1 MFRNQRTIE
10 RPVEIRGIGLF
21 GSTDAKVRL
30 LPAPECHGIA
40 FLRTDLADRIR
51 IPALIRYVISR
62 GRRTAIGRHG
72 AVVEVIEHL
81 MAALAGL
88 QVDNCLIE
96 IDGPEPPSVDGSALP
111 FVEAIDQ
118 AGIAEQSV
126 SRRVCV
132 IQERECLFAPSGR
145 GRIEMGASAP
155 GTLHISYDLDYD
167 APAIGRQSAE
177 TIVTPETFTRE
188 IAFARTF
195 VLESEVVLL
204 QAAGLGTKA
213 TTESLLVFGDN
224 GPINNQ
230 LRADAECAR
239 HKILDCI
246 GDFALLGCDLQ
257 GSFQCVQSG
266 HALNHDLVRHLD
278 KQLRLAER
286 VPAAG

>member
-1 MFRNQRTIE
+1 MPRNQRTIA
-10 RPVEIRGIGLF
+10 RSTEIRGIGLF
-21 GSTDAKVRL
+21 GSSDARVRL

-40 FLRTDLADRIR
+40 FLRTDLADQVR
-51 IPALIRYVISR
+51 IPALIPYVVPR
-62 GRRTAIGRHG
+62 GRRTAISRNG

-81 MAALAGL
+81 MSALAGM

-111 FVEAIDQ
+111 FVEAIDG
-118 AGIAEQSV
+118 AGIVEQSAM
-126 SRRVCV
+126 RRACV
-132 IQERECLFAPSGR
+132 VTERDCLFAPSGR
-145 GRIEMGASAP
+145 GRIEMGVAAP
-155 GTLHISYDLDYD
+155 GDLHISYDLDYD
-167 APAIGRQSAE
+167 AVSIGRQSFE
-177 TIVTPETFTRE
+177 TVVTPKSFTRD

-224 GPINNQ
+224 GPVHNT
-230 LRADAECAR
+230 LRADSECAR

-246 GDFALLGCDLQ
+246 GDFALLGCDIQ

-266 HALNHDLVRHLD
+266 HALNHDLVRHLG
-278 KQLRLAER
+278 KLMCQSE
-286 VPAAG
+286 PCQQAG